1 VEFLYVFY
9 GILLEIRKF
18 FPITTRGTI
27 SMSGE
32 ILQKVKTNLIKI
44 KKIYGVENIVLSQR
58 DGSPIE
64 SAGIWLSK
72 DEIFGVCSSTAAIF
86 NVAEHLHKNELN
98 YILIDGNRAKILVAP
113 LRNFDNSLISNSLN
127 SNNQNSPNLFEPN
140 TEYFIAI
147 TTRPKTNL
155 GSIFIGMKSTLLS
168 IQETLENSGLEFKPP
183 LRSFSEQEV
192 KTILES
198 FSVKENDEIINNIN
212 TFSIK
217 ITPELS
223 SKIRDSVFDYSKNVP
238 GVRLACITLNGG
250 YSLCKFSLDPL
261 LDSEGAMSFSLFDTS
276 KRILYMLRKDMI
288 NSILCECTNYSH
300 FIYDL
305 NKGIFSTFI
314 SKGEKRLGLLRLLIP
329 QYINQMNNYLKEAD
343 KTSEDLLN
351 FKQIFEELN
360 I

>member
-1 VEFLYVFY
+1 
-9 GILLEIRKF
+9 
-18 FPITTRGTI
+18 
-27 SMSGE
+27 MSNE
-32 ILQKVKTNLIKI
+32 ILQKVKTNLTKI

-64 SAGIWLSK
+64 SVGIWLNK
-72 DEIFGVCSSTAAIF
+72 EEIFGVCSSTAAIF

-98 YILIDGNRAKILVAP
+98 YILIDGLHNKILVAP
-113 LRNFDNSLISNSLN
+113 LRNSGNSLISSKLN
-127 SNNQNSPNLFEPN
+127 HQNSAKIFVPN
-140 TEYFIAI
+140 TEYFLTV
-147 TTRPKTNL
+147 TTKVKTNL
-155 GSIFIGMKSTLLS
+155 GSIFVGMKTTLLS
-168 IQETLENSGLEFKPP
+168 IQRTLENSGLEFKPP
-183 LRSFSEQEV
+183 LRSFSENEV

-223 SKIRDSVFDYSKNVP
+223 TKIRDSLFDYSKNVP
-238 GVRLACITLNGG
+238 GVRLACITLTGG

-305 NKGIFSTFI
+305 SKGIFSTFI

-343 KTSEDLLN
+343 KSSEDLLN
-351 FKQIFEELN
+351 VKQIFEELN

>member
-1 VEFLYVFY
+1 M
-9 GILLEIRKF
+9 
-18 FPITTRGTI
+18 
-27 SMSGE
+27 SMSSE
-32 ILQKVKTNLIKI
+32 TLQKVKTNLIKI

-98 YILIDGNRAKILVAP
+98 YILIDGINAKILVAP
-113 LRNFDNSLISNSLN
+113 LRNLDNSLILNNGQLKNSNSA
-127 SNNQNSPNLFEPN
+127 EKYAPN

-155 GSIFIGMKSTLLS
+155 GSILIGMKGTLMT
-168 IQETLENSGLEFKPP
+168 IKETLENSGLEFKPP

-192 KTILES
+192 KTIMES
-198 FSVKENDEIINNIN
+198 FAVKDNDETINSIN

-223 SKIRDSVFDYSKNVP
+223 TKIRDSVFDYSKNVP
-238 GVRLACITLNGG
+238 GVQLACITLNGG

-261 LDSEGAMSFSLFDTS
+261 LESEGAMSYSLFDTS
-276 KRILYMLRKDMI
+276 KRILYMLKKDTI
-288 NSILCECTNYSH
+288 NSVLCETENYSH

-305 NKGIFSTFI
+305 SKGIFSTFI
-314 SKGEKRLGLLRLLIP
+314 SKKEKRLGLLRMLIP
-329 QYINQMNNYLKEAD
+329 SFVNQMNNYLKEAE
-343 KTSEDLLN
+343 KSSEDL
-351 FKQIFEELN
+351 FSIKQILEELN

>member
-1 VEFLYVFY
+1 MSS
-9 GILLEIRKF
+9 EIF
-18 FPITTRGTI
+18 
-27 SMSGE
+27 
-32 ILQKVKTNLIKI
+32 QKIKTDLTKI
-44 KKIYGVENIVLSQR
+44 KKIYGVENVVLSQR

-86 NVAEHLHKNELN
+86 NVAEHLHKNELS
-98 YILIDGNRAKILVAP
+98 YILIDGARAKILVAP
-113 LRNFDNSLISNSLN
+113 LKN
-127 SNNQNSPNLFEPN
+127 SNNSSLSNDLKIKDQNIGEIFIPN

-147 TTRPKTNL
+147 STKRQTNL
-155 GSIFIGMKSTLLS
+155 GSIFIGMKSTLTS
-168 IQETLENSGLEFKPP
+168 IQETLEHSGLEFKPP

-192 KTILES
+192 KGILES
-198 FSVKENDEIINNIN
+198 FSVKENDEIINNVN

-261 LDSEGAMSFSLFDTS
+261 LDSEGPMSFSLFDTS

-314 SKGEKRLGLLRLLIP
+314 TKGEKRLGLLRLLIP

-343 KTSEDLLN
+343 KTPEDLLN
-351 FKQIFEELN
+351 IKQIFEELN